1 MLPLISPSKAKEMV
15 ESGRARLVDIRESS
29 EYAQEHV
36 PGSRLV
42 PLSVAS
48 SYAVK
53 DADAPEKPVVYFCNS
68 GRRTQNNAELL
79 EKLAGGEAWQI
90 EGGLTAWKQAGLPV
104 ERGSSVLPM
113 FRQIQISAGAA
124 VLLGVVGSWFWHPM
138 FWLTAFV
145 GAGLMFAGIT
155 GFCGL
160 ALVLARMPWNKDCGG
175 SCPLKK

>member
-79 EKLAGGEAWQI
+79 EKLASTRASPQN
-90 EGGLTAWKQAGLPV
+90 PV
-104 ERGSSVLPM
+104 MPAN
-113 FRQIQISAGAA
+113 ISPAPTKA
-124 VLLGVVGSWFWHPM
+124 VSQNMG
-138 FWLTAFV
+138 
-145 GAGLMFAGIT
+145 
-155 GFCGL
+155 CQ
-160 ALVLARMPWNKDCGG
+160 K
-175 SCPLKK
+175 